1 MRFSLSNSDSCFNS
15 DTSKTLIIN
24 KEDGERF
31 SLNIDIYDNIISLWA
46 DELSME
52 IDTQSTNGDVDIV
65 INSEEP
71 NDKD

>member
-15 DTSKTLIIN
+15 DTSKTLIII